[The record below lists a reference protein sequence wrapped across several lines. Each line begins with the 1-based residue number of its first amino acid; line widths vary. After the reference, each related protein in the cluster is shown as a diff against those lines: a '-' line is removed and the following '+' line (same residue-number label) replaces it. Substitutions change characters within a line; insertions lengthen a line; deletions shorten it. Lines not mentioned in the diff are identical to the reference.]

1 MTANSVPATGH
12 VPWRRSA
19 LFFGV
24 VASTAWLGL
33 LLLTVARGTEGAQSY
48 AGAVLA
54 LAGLVFSFVT
64 TFLLRRM
71 WSGDA
76 YLGAPR
82 TGRLLAAAF
91 EIFIALAI
99 ILSILQGG
107 VVQVLLAWTAVV
119 CFLAAF
125 VLALPAPPPVV
136 PLDDED

>member
-1 MTANSVPATGH
+1 VTTPVPATQH

-19 LFFGV
+19 LFAG
-24 VASTAWLGL
+24 ALATTAWAGL
-33 LLLTVARGTEGAQSY
+33 LLLTVVRGTDGARSF

-54 LAGLVFSFVT
+54 LCGLVLSFVAT
-64 TFLLRRM
+64 YLLRKM

-91 EIFIALAI
+91 EILIAVAI

-107 VVQVLLAWTAVV
+107 VVQILLAWTAVI

-136 PLDDED
+136 PLDED